1 MNVTSPVGDVLVSSY
16 RMCNSKIIV
25 LSGKCDSF
33 LNFRKRLIE
42 GFLANFS
49 LVVAS
54 APDYEE
60 NEVRKMHFLG
70 VSYSQLRLQR
80 TGMNPASDLFY
91 FFRLVNFI
99 GAQKPDVVFSY
110 NIKPVIYASLAA
122 RVVGVAKIYALI
134 PGLGF
139 LFAPNPSVAKK
150 ILQRL
155 ILPLYRLSLKRVD
168 VLFFQNPDDM
178 ATFED
183 LKLISPNTRVIRV
196 PGSGVGLSE
205 FEFTKPVLSPVR
217 FLFVGRLIRDKGL
230 PEFVEAAR
238 LLHSRY
244 GNRVEF
250 NILGPLD
257 TNPAAVKQAQLD
269 EWEREGIIN
278 YLGVA
283 SDVRPHIRNAS
294 VFVLPSFYMEG
305 VPRTILESLSMGRPI
320 VTCNSRGCKETVSDG
335 KNGYLVEPRD
345 TDMLAKCLSR
355 FVESPNLIELM
366 GVESRRI
373 AERDY
378 DVVKVTNQM
387 LDAMNMKTF

>member
-1 MNVTSPVGDVLVSSY
+1 
-16 RMCNSKIIV
+16 
-25 LSGKCDSF
+25 
-33 LNFRKRLIE
+33 
-42 GFLANFS
+42 
-49 LVVAS
+49 
-54 APDYEE
+54 
-60 NEVRKMHFLG
+60 
-70 VSYSQLRLQR
+70 
-80 TGMNPASDLFY
+80 MNPFSDLAY
-91 FFRLVNFI
+91 FVRLRRLLKEE
-99 GAQKPDVVFSY
+99 QPDMVFSY

-122 RVVGVAKIYALI
+122 RFAGVDKIYALI

-139 LFAPNPSVAKK
+139 LFAPNPSMAKK

-155 ILPLYRLSLKRVD
+155 IFPLYRLSLKRVG
-168 VLFFQNPDDM
+168 VLFFQNPDDL

-183 LKLISPNTRVIRV
+183 LKLISPSTRVVRV
-196 PGSGVGLSE
+196 HGSGVGLGE
-205 FEFTKPVLSPVR
+205 FEFAKPVLSPVR
-217 FLFVGRLIRDKGL
+217 FLFIGRLIRDKGL

-238 LLHSRY
+238 HLRSRY

-257 TNPAAVKQAQLD
+257 TNPAAVKQSQLD